1 MRRIVCGF
9 FISLFCLSPALAD
22 DDLEGWGDEGDDAGF
37 AETPDIKVD
46 APATPSALAIDG
58 FLRSRSG
65 IWLERLA
72 HQPISSLRQS
82 LDLKATYK
90 ADSWRLV
97 LAGHGE
103 YDPAYTAV
111 NQDQY
116 GQQVQDSYGL
126 RFLHGDQYLALSI
139 ADTEWVL
146 GRQTV
151 AWGEGDFFSLLDATN
166 PRDLREPGLS
176 DLDDVRLPVLATRV
190 TYFADWGRLEVFVTH
205 ETNQGERPPPLS
217 EYSPFRSILGQDP
230 ALGALLETRTLEYAD
245 SPSQYHQGFSSI
257 FMRAMS
263 TVQSVDLGLY
273 AAWVRDPQG
282 VLAPPEGFE
291 LLGNVLMSGL
301 DPTALD
307 GLIPGTIPL
316 DFEYPRYVLLG
327 QTGSWASGPWVFKYE
342 LVGEIHRTWNTAD
355 LSETL
360 PILGQKTGTRVS
372 LLGSASYTAG
382 DDTMISGELRKG
394 MLIDPPANV
403 LFPTDAPQLGL
414 RYSRQYLRQTLRLDV
429 AGSVMGLQA
438 EYGWLA
444 RSEITY
450 DVMDA
455 VKAGLMLIHYHPGD
469 DGELSVFSGM
479 GTHDQLFLKLRWD
492 FQVY

>member
-1 MRRIVCGF
+1 MRAMMQV
-9 FISLFCLSPALAD
+9 SLK
-22 DDLEGWGDEGDDAGF
+22 
-37 AETPDIKVD
+37 TPDIKVD

-65 IWLERLA
+65 IWLERLT

-316 DFEYPRYVLLG
+316 DFEYPPLRPAWTDREPG
-327 QTGSWASGPWVFKYE
+327 QWP
-342 LVGEIHRTWNTAD
+342 
-355 LSETL
+355 
-360 PILGQKTGTRVS
+360 
-372 LLGSASYTAG
+372 
-382 DDTMISGELRKG
+382 
-394 MLIDPPANV
+394 
-403 LFPTDAPQLGL
+403 
-414 RYSRQYLRQTLRLDV
+414 
-429 AGSVMGLQA
+429 MGLQVRIGGRNPSDLEHRRPQRNA
-438 EYGWLA
+438 ADPRTENGDTSLPSGLRELYG
-444 RSEITY
+444 R
-450 DVMDA
+450 
-455 VKAGLMLIHYHPGD
+455 
-469 DGELSVFSGM
+469 
-479 GTHDQLFLKLRWD
+479 R
-492 FQVY
+492 